1 MSGNIL
7 LRRRTPMAGM
17 GAGLALGL
25 MPRMAFAQDSGP
37 IKLGSL
43 TPLTGAGANYG
54 GRMRD
59 AIAAVVAAANEA
71 GGVHGR
77 ELVLVSED
85 DQTSPEAGVRAA
97 RKLID
102 VDGVAAIMGV
112 WASSV
117 TTAVAPLCWE
127 SRTMLFCTSGA
138 DSITKL
144 PHQGY
149 VVRTEPGTSLLMSQV
164 GRFMV
169 EEGAQKLGWI
179 GVQTPFAQDLA
190 NVLTS
195 VGAKSGIETTTVIY
209 EADKTSYRTEVDQL
223 LATNPDFIFL
233 GGYSPDTIVV
243 LRDLYRAGYA
253 GKAIAP
259 NYTVDST
266 VLEALPPEVTEG
278 IYTEGAVTPDTAPGL
293 IAAKELLG
301 TDTIDSYTVQA
312 YDHANLAILALAAAA
327 TPNGEGIKDN
337 LRSVAAGGEKVSS
350 VAEGLAALA
359 EGKDIDFDGA
369 SGLLEFDEI
378 GDITTVDLRYEV
390 IKDGAFELYKAP

>member
-1 MSGNIL
+1 MK
-7 LRRRTPMAGM
+7 RRTVLAGM
-17 GAGLALGL
+17 SAGLAAGL
-25 MPRMAFAQDSGP
+25 LPRLALAQGSGP

-59 AIAAVVAAANEA
+59 AIAAVVGAANAA

-138 DSITKL
+138 DSITRL

-149 VVRTEPGTSLLMSQV
+149 VVRTEPGTVLLMGQV

-169 EEGAQKLGWI
+169 EEGAKKLGWI

-190 NVLTS
+190 NVLTA
-195 VGAKSGIETTTVIY
+195 VGKQSGIETTTLIY
-209 EADKTSYRTEVDQL
+209 EADKTSYRTEVDQM

-243 LRDLYRAGYA
+243 LRDLFRAGYA
-253 GKAIAP
+253 GRAIAP
-259 NYTVDST
+259 NYTVDET
-266 VLEALPPEVTEG
+266 VLAALPPEVTDG
-278 IYTEGAVTPDTAPGL
+278 VFTEGAVTPETSPGL

-301 TDTIDSYTVQA
+301 VDTIDSYTVQA

-327 TPNGEGIKDN
+327 TPNGEGIRDN
-337 LRSVAAGGEKVSS
+337 VRVVGAGGEKVST
-350 VAEGLAALA
+350 VADGLKAIA

-378 GDITTVDLRYEV
+378 GDITTVDVRYDV
-390 IKDGAFELYKAP
+390 VKDGAFALYKSP